1 MNQQAMSKSWRD
13 RNECAKSPNATV
25 SDLEILSRDDSG
37 IIRSRVAVHPKTP
50 VFVLERLA
58 GDRGESVLLSVIQNP
73 NVTPE
78 ILKSLSCSPHHWVR
92 INVASNINTPPD
104 ALECMVDDLPR
115 VLYYLLRNPNT
126 PHRAKNYINAKI
138 YVISTPIAA

>member
-1 MNQQAMSKSWRD
+1 MNQQAVSESWLERYSWAG
-13 RNECAKSPNATV
+13 NPNATV

-37 IIRSRVAVHPKTP
+37 IIRGRVARHPKTP

-58 GDRGESVLLSVIQNP
+58 GDRDECVLLSVVQNP

-78 ILKSLSCSPHHWVR
+78 ILKYLSCSPHHWAR
-92 INVASNINTPPD
+92 INVAGNINTPPD
-104 ALECMVDDLPR
+104 ALECMVDDLPE

-126 PHRAKNYINAKI
+126 PQHAKNYINARG
-138 YVISTPIAA
+138 YVNSNPIAA